1 MTTPTEIRACLAQN
15 DYVPIPVNGK
25 AAVLDGWAKRTE
37 TSQGDL
43 DIWAKLYSYAKNTG
57 ILCTHCPTL
66 DIDVLDPDAV
76 DAAVRLV
83 HERFE
88 GRGRIMLRYGLRP
101 KVAILFRTDVPFDK
115 IKVLLTAPDG
125 STGQKIELLCR
136 GQQVVVHGIHP
147 DTHAPY
153 QWLDGTPSSVKRD
166 ELPPIT
172 EAEAQTLVN
181 DVVALMLSHGYQIAE
196 EGERKRK
203 GNGAD
208 HDDMR
213 ADWGSLYEN
222 IRIGRDYHDSLRDLA
237 CKMVAAGTD
246 PGAVVNILRDL
257 MKRSEAPHDDER
269 WQSRYDDIP
278 RLVDGAVE
286 LLSQA
291 KAQDVDAEVT
301 RLAELSRL
309 EYEQERKRVARKLG
323 IRAGVLD
330 ELVEVQ
336 RAQQKAKRKVPP
348 PNPTQPVPNGVDVL
362 ALTRDYLK
370 KYVAYP
376 NIHALVAH
384 TLLCAHTH
392 LLDAFDSTPR
402 GAFLSPFPGS
412 GKTRALE
419 VSGPLVCRLVSTV
432 NPSANYLF
440 RKAGDPEGPPTVLF
454 DEIDTF
460 FGAKARE
467 HEEHRGF
474 INAGHRKGATY
485 GRCRVV
491 GNSVE
496 TEDSPVYAAVMMA
509 GLGWLPDTILSRSVV
524 IRMHRRLESEKVAQF
539 RGRTSIPEG
548 KAIGAQLAAW
558 AMSVFDDA
566 AAARPEMPEGVE
578 DRAADVWEPLLVVAD
593 LVGGEWPT
601 LAREAAVAFVKAD
614 SQTPPSTKFRLLRDS
629 RQAFWENLK
638 TVAATRPKGLITD
651 TLMDAL
657 CNLDDSP
664 WKTINKAANGAREP
678 FTTVEL
684 AKHMF
689 DFGVEP
695 THLRPFPNDDTQRRG
710 YPLAPLAEAWR
721 RYLPPL
727 LLGRKAVTAVTP
739 VTREV
744 LDEYF
749 AWVLVDDDGKPVT
762 EPVTPVTGVTGFEPK
777 RDGQETAETGAP
789 EPVPNG
795 EKGADQEVP
804 APDGED
810 AQKAG
815 TPNFAKVLDRPFEWS
830 PFDAES
836 RKRR

>member
-1 MTTPTEIRACLAQN
+1 MTTSTEVRARLVQN
-15 DYVPIPVNGK
+15 SYVPIPCNGK
-25 AAVLDGWAKRTE
+25 APVLKEWQKRTE
-37 TSQGDL
+37 TSAGDI
-43 DIWAKLYSYAKNTG
+43 DIWAKIYPHATNTG

-66 DIDVLDPDAV
+66 DIDILDPDAV

-88 GRGRIMLRYGLRP
+88 GRGRIMERRGQPP
-101 KVAILFRTDVPFDK
+101 KVAILLSCVTPFAK

-125 STGQKIELLCR
+125 SAGQKIELLAE
-136 GQQVVVHGIHP
+136 GQQVIVDGIHP

-153 QWLDGTPSSVKRD
+153 QWLDGTPGSVKRD
-166 ELPPIT
+166 ELPLIT
-172 EAEAQTLVN
+172 EAEARTLV
-181 DVVALMLSHGYQIAE
+181 DDIVALMLEHGYQIAAA
-196 EGERKRK
+196 ERKPN
-203 GNGAD
+203 NG
-208 HDDMR
+208 HDGGDR
-213 ADWGSLYEN
+213 VDWGQLYEN
-222 IRIGRDYHDSLRDLA
+222 IRTGRDYHASLRDLA

-257 MKRSEAPHDDER
+257 MEQSEAPHDDHER
-269 WQSRYDDIP
+269 WQSRYNDIP

-286 LLSQA
+286 LLRQT
-291 KAQDVDAEVT
+291 KAQVDAEVA
-301 RLAELSRL
+301 RLAQLSARD
-309 EYEQERKRVARKLG
+309 YEQERRQVARKLG
-323 IRAGVLD
+323 FRTGKLDDEVELERAR
-330 ELVEVQ
+330 Q
-336 RAQQKAKRKVPP
+336 RTKRKVPP
-348 PNPTQPVPNGVDVL
+348 PNPTQPAPNGVAVL
-362 ALTRDYLK
+362 ALTRDYLR

-376 NIHALVAH
+376 NPHALAAH
-384 TLLCAHTH
+384 TLLVAHTH
-392 LLDAFDSTPR
+392 LLEAFDSTPR

-419 VSGPLVCRLVSTV
+419 VTGPLVCRLVSTV

-524 IRMHRRLESEKVAQF
+524 IRMQKRLESEKVAQF

-548 KAIGAQLAAW
+548 RAIGEQLAAW
-558 AMSVFDDA
+558 ARSVFDDA

-593 LVGGEWPT
+593 LAGGEWPK

-629 RQAFWENLK
+629 RQVFWEKLR
-638 TVAATRPKGLITD
+638 TVAETRPKGLITD
-651 TLMDAL
+651 ALMDAL
-657 CNLDDSP
+657 YNLDDSP
-664 WKTINKAANGAREP
+664 WRSINKGSNGAREP
-678 FTTVEL
+678 FTTMEL

-689 DFGVEP
+689 DLGVEP
-695 THLRPFPNDDTQRRG
+695 THLRPYPRRRHAEAG
-710 YPLAPLAEAWR
+710 VPAGTACRGLAAISSPAPLGPKSRNSRNTRNTQGGRHTRGAR
-721 RYLPPL
+721 RVLRVGP
-727 LLGRKAVTAVTP
+727 GR
-739 VTREV
+739 R
-744 LDEYF
+744 
-749 AWVLVDDDGKPVT
+749 
-762 EPVTPVTGVTGFEPK
+762 
-777 RDGQETAETGAP
+777 
-789 EPVPNG
+789 
-795 EKGADQEVP
+795 
-804 APDGED
+804 
-810 AQKAG
+810 
-815 TPNFAKVLDRPFEWS
+815 
-830 PFDAES
+830 
-836 RKRR
+836 